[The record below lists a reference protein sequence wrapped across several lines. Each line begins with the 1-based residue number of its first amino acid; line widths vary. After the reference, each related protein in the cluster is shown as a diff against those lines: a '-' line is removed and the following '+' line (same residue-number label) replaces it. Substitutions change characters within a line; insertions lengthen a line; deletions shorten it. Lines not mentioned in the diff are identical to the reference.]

1 MSNGWRHGC
10 FGVMAIKVV
19 PVRGDS
25 GRFSFDLTDGTVCC
39 CALQATGWR
48 WRGVPSPTAG
58 GDDWWPRHKTTRRRR
73 RTAPSQ
79 VRCMTAMWLSD
90 GRPSIHSQTADFFSY
105 LTIAAASSC
114 SIYEDSEWSQSLAR
128 ALTLLILCLSRACDR
143 ESCEF
148 VAALALENMQSV
160 SSNAVYFCAF
170 QQYFQWAELTVWR
183 WKGSVHTISPY
194 TCDMK

>member
-1 MSNGWRHGC
+1 MTVEGRPVADRWGRRL
-10 FGVMAIKVV
+10 MATSQDNDTQEKNCSE
-19 PVRGDS
+19 P
-25 GRFSFDLTDGTVCC
+25 GT
-39 CALQATGWR
+39 L
-48 WRGVPSPTAG
+48 
-58 GDDWWPRHKTTRRRR
+58 
-73 RTAPSQ
+73 
-79 VRCMTAMWLSD
+79 LSD

-170 QQYFQWAELTVWR
+170 QQHFQ
-183 WKGSVHTISPY
+183 
-194 TCDMK
+194 